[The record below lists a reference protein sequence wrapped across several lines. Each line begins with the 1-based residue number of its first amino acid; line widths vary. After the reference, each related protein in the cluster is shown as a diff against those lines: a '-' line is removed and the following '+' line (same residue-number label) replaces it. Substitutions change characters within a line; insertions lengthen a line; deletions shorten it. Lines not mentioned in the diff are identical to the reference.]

1 MKKMKKLFIA
11 SILLCS
17 MCASAQDDYVIKK
30 DGTKILIRNEVF
42 YYSTFGKLRC
52 YLSSINGMQSQK
64 GIELD
69 EIEKLVTGDI
79 TYIPF
84 KESEKR
90 NTELMLYKVVAESDD
105 KILLLAF
112 YPPISPPSYTPDY
125 YLWYEYRIV
134 DKNTSTIVEAGMFCE
149 SGLRKKL
156 ENQKIAIEAVKKH
169 FSNCKNIMNDL
180 AEFETILP
188 TKSGTGFTDAY
199 IAGFMHQKKLLK
211 CEL

>member
-1 MKKMKKLFIA
+1 MKKLFIA

-30 DGTKILIRNEVF
+30 DGTKILIRNEV
-42 YYSTFGKLRC
+42 YHHSTFGKLRC
-52 YLSSINGMQSQK
+52 YFSDIKGIQFEK

-90 NTELMLYKVVAESDD
+90 NKDLMLYKVVAESDD

-112 YPPISPPSYTPDY
+112 YPPATQPSYAPEY
-125 YLWYEYRIV
+125 YLWYQYRIV

-149 SGLRKKL
+149 SGIRKKIKV
-156 ENQKIAIEAVKKH
+156 QKSAIEVVKKH
-169 FSNCKNIMNDL
+169 FSNCKNIMSNL
-180 AEFETILP
+180 AEFETRLP
-188 TKSGTGFTDAY
+188 KKMGTGFTDAY